1 MLSFTFRFVFIS
13 FEIHD
18 LPVLGKTPMMMIIAK
33 RNQIRNPGTRIPST
47 YQLYF
52 LNLITIFSI
61 DSNIFGRQLRGVSS
75 KNY

>member
-33 RNQIRNPGTRIPST
+33 RNQMRIPST

-52 LNLITIFSI
+52 LNLITIFLI